1 MNIRSTAPLVT
12 VVTPT
17 GDRQAAFSL
26 CEKWIERQTF
36 RDFQWVVVDDGRV
49 PTEVT
54 IPAILITREPSPPG
68 QNTQGKNLELAI
80 SQATGRYIAFVED
93 DDWYKEDYLETMMLK
108 INEGYDAVGEAQ
120 AFFYNIRDRRY
131 KRVKNFKH
139 AALCQ
144 TVISK
149 KMLPFILKIIKDDKL
164 LYDIGLWSLMS
175 DFDYKTFLFPEAAKV
190 AGIKGL
196 PGRPGIGRGH
206 FDTSQWNVDDEKY
219 SKLIEFIGEKD
230 ANIYMSVIQ

>member
-1 MNIRSTAPLVT
+1 MSSRSITPLVT
-12 VVTPT
+12 VITPT

-26 CEKWIERQTF
+26 CEKWMERQTF
-36 RDFQWVVVDDGRV
+36 SDFQWVVVDDGKV

-54 IPAILITREPSPPG
+54 VPAILITRDHSPSG
-68 QNTQGKNLELAI
+68 ENTQGQNLELAVT
-80 SQATGRYIAFVED
+80 QATGKYIAFVED
-93 DDWYKEDYLETMMLK
+93 DDWYKEDYLETMILK
-108 INEGYDAVGEAQ
+108 INEGYDAVGEAR

-131 KRVKNFKH
+131 KRVKNFRH

-144 TVISK
+144 TVISR
-149 KMLPFILKIIKDDKL
+149 KMLPFLLKIIKDDKV
-164 LYDIGLWSLMS
+164 LYDIGLWSLMC
-175 DFDYKTFLFPEAAKV
+175 DFNYKTYLFPRAEKV

-206 FDTSQWNVDDEKY
+206 FDTSQWDTDDENY
-219 SKLIEFIGEKD
+219 SKLTDFIGEKD